1 MEAPWQ
7 GCRLLFLPVAAVNYH
22 SGNSQP
28 VVAEPVLI

>member
-7 GCRLLFLPVAAVNYH
+7 RCRLLFLPVAAANYH
-22 SGNSQP
+22 SGNGQP